1 MNRSVS
7 LATQVIRSHA
17 FPRSHVAKSTAA
29 PMPTH
34 HLRSSARPRVIS
46 PRGIA
51 SPGPFVPRSRR
62 APASHRLSPATSA
75 WPCPTPPDSAP
86 RLVDSMGWAAELQP
100 ANEHVIVLV
109 TATGPFT
116 EADNMPVTRGS
127 RGSTPIC
134 NNSSPSHVRILIY
147 LHPPLLCCL
156 YDDCCGV
163 EFFFVPL
170 QISREL

>member
-7 LATQVIRSHA
+7 PATRVIRSHA
-17 FPRSHVAKSTAA
+17 SPRSHVTRSTAA

-51 SPGPFVPRSRR
+51 SPGSLAPRARR
-62 APASHRLSPATSA
+62 GPASHRLSPATSA
-75 WPCPTPPDSAP
+75 WPCPMPPDPA
-86 RLVDSMGWAAELQP
+86 VDPMGWAADLQP
-100 ANEHVIVLV
+100 TNEHVIVLV
-109 TATGPFT
+109 TATRPFT

-127 RGSTPIC
+127 GGSTPIC

-156 YDDCCGV
+156 YDDCCGI
-163 EFFFVPL
+163 EFFGLL